1 MTCFDRPILYKDD
14 GETFK
19 AGDIMKL
26 PTMAQ
31 TLRRI
36 ANGGATEFYE
46 GSLARDIIADLREH
60 GK

>member
-1 MTCFDRPILYKDD
+1 
-14 GETFK
+14 
-19 AGDIMKL
+19 MKL

-36 ANGGATEFYE
+36 ANGGAKEFYE